1 MSSNS
6 RIATT
11 RPRGLKPLAIE
22 LRFFIAMAALI
33 LWLFT
38 R

>member
-1 MSSNS
+1 MSKNL
-6 RIATT
+6 RIVTI

-22 LRFFIAMAALI
+22 LRLFIGLAIVI